1 MAYQLPSARTRIMAL
16 RITTTRMMTT
26 TSRWVVG
33 QPRSEPTTASHY
45 VPGTVSWLVP
55 SPQQHHHQQHRYVHS
70 KTQRAATR
78 THSYYHHQDTDNH
91 DYEEEEDTHNPEP
104 LPRPPN
110 PASFSRYEA
119 QYSYSQYARRD
130 SRRRPS
136 YHRRRHRPS
145 STALF
150 PHSPEYAHQEGDD
163 YYDGNDD
170 YDYEEQEEEENN
182 SYNDNDGYY
191 GEDPDKDHH
200 HQDWNDNHQNYP
212 SYNNNNNNNNG
223 EQRRPRRRQ
232 EQQQY
237 SKQQPYSNPRS
248 RDTRGGYEPNR
259 SSLGPRNHQRRP
271 ENRERQ
277 SFVSQPEQSETNHN
291 DNNPNLAWSSPQ
303 SSLTCPFTRG
313 DKVMVE
319 VTQFG
324 PLGASVDIVAHA
336 SHNPQDM
343 IATHEPPLAKGLIY
357 QDEIRYFQQG
367 RHNVPIV
374 VGEVLPA
381 YILKIKTEPPLQQEE
396 PETEEQEQEPF
407 GNGPQSSSNKNKKSK
422 NDDTNDLNPVELD
435 DYGRPIHPRHRRTF
449 STKRSYPLYS
459 MTDDGFF
466 KLDICLRIFGSQAKA
481 ESVATLVLELL
492 HKRQS
497 TTPERATIPI
507 GDKSSPDEIARWF
520 PGVSKLSFKR
530 ALSALYKQG
539 KVEPGRHSVTL
550 LEVDKEDGTH
560 THE

>member
-1 MAYQLPSARTRIMAL
+1 MAL

-26 TSRWVVG
+26 KSRWVVG

-55 SPQQHHHQQHRYVHS
+55 SPQQHHQQQHRYVHS
-70 KTQRAATR
+70 KTLRAATR
-78 THSYYHHQDTDNH
+78 THSYYHHQDHDNH
-91 DYEEEEDTHNPEP
+91 HDDYEEEEDTHNPEP

-136 YHRRRHRPS
+136 YHRHRPS

-150 PHSPEYAHQEGDD
+150 PHSPEYAHEEGEDDGDGD
-163 YYDGNDD
+163 YYHGNDD
-170 YDYEEQEEEENN
+170 YDDYEEQEEEENN
-182 SYNDNDGYY
+182 SYNDNDDYY
-191 GEDPDKDHH
+191 GVDQDKDHH
-200 HQDWNDNHQNYP
+200 HHHHKDWKDNNQHSP
-212 SYNNNNNNNNG
+212 SYSNNNKNG
-223 EQRRPRRRQ
+223 EQRPRRQR
-232 EQQQY
+232 QQQY
-237 SKQQPYSNPRS
+237 PKQQSYSNPRT
-248 RDTRGGYEPNR
+248 RDSTRGYEPKR
-259 SSLGPRNHQRRP
+259 SSHHQRRP

-277 SFVSQPEQSETNHN
+277 SFVSQPERSETNHN

-407 GNGPQSSSNKNKKSK
+407 GNGPQSSNNNKRSK